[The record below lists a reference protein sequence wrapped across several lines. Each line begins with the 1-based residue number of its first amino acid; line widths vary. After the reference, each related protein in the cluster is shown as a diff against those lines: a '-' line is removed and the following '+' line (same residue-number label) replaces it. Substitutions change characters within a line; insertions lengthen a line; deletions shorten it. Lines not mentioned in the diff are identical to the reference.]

1 VSNQPPS
8 DTRAPEGL
16 SPAARLFW
24 SRFVRGL
31 SFLAVAFAVVARIEL
46 ALASAGPVLL
56 DRCGHAL
63 RAIQVGPGHLP
74 LAATAAVALCAVVP
88 SAGAPGSRGRAA
100 FIACACGALL
110 ASFEVSMRVANAR
123 KYLAQDARLGWCP
136 GESDAPRKGRE
147 GWARGSTITPQ
158 GLRSLVATP
167 FRWTGERVICLG
179 DSFTFGQGVEDG
191 EDWPAVASS
200 GGRPFLNGGVAGYG
214 IDQVATLYSERLALR
229 FDHTRVIVAAIADDG
244 LRATERF
251 LYGARKPYLGPG
263 APLEPVPPPI
273 VVGGLKVAPEL
284 QVLAPWSEN
293 ARHLL
298 RAAGALRPLGPR
310 RRRARPD
317 QGRSWSEARRV
328 PRAARAVRVRPLGRR
343 ASRGRAG
350 GGLPAAMRVDLV
362 GCYLPD
368 GHPDR
373 RGHERIAAA
382 AREAA
387 K

>member
-8 DTRAPEGL
+8 DARAPEGL

-31 SFLAVAFAVVARIEL
+31 SFLAVAFAVVALIEL
-46 ALASAGPVLL
+46 ALTSAGPVLL

-74 LAATAAVALCAVVP
+74 LAATAAVALCAVVA

-123 KYLAQDARLGWCP
+123 KC
-136 GESDAPRKGRE
+136 
-147 GWARGSTITPQ
+147 
-158 GLRSLVATP
+158 V
-167 FRWTGERVICLG
+167 
-179 DSFTFGQGVEDG
+179 
-191 EDWPAVASS
+191 
-200 GGRPFLNGGVAGYG
+200 
-214 IDQVATLYSERLALR
+214 LALR
-229 FDHTRVIVAAIADDG
+229 APSESDRSVERLLEVA
-244 LRATERF
+244 L
-251 LYGARKPYLGPG
+251 
-263 APLEPVPPPI
+263 
-273 VVGGLKVAPEL
+273 
-284 QVLAPWSEN
+284 
-293 ARHLL
+293 
-298 RAAGALRPLGPR
+298 AAGCRP
-310 RRRARPD
+310 
-317 QGRSWSEARRV
+317 
-328 PRAARAVRVRPLGRR
+328 
-343 ASRGRAG
+343 
-350 GGLPAAMRVDLV
+350 AMRVDLG